1 MNNLLFKRK
10 GGIDGEV
17 EEGVVAA
24 DVYLIENRKLKKV
37 GHFIYETNVW
47 RCSCRVAL
55 QCVLNRCR
63 NGHPFWMQ

>member
-24 DVYLIENRKLKKV
+24 DVYLIEN
-37 GHFIYETNVW
+37 
-47 RCSCRVAL
+47 
-55 QCVLNRCR
+55 
-63 NGHPFWMQ
+63 